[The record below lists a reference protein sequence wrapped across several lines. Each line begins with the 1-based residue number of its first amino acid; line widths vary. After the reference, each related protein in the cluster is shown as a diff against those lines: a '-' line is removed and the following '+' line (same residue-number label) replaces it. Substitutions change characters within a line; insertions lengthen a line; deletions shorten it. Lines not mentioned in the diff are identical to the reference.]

1 MAQYKAILIGLAAAA
16 VTACTAP
23 SPPPTPTATV
33 TVTVEPSPTPTP
45 TPHIDDALTAVGR
58 IVTERCEGGG
68 SGSGFLVTPDLVL
81 TADHVVAEGARATIT
96 FPDDE
101 SPIGLAPVRLEPSLD
116 IALLRLERPVSARPF
131 EIADHP
137 AKRLQPVT
145 VIGYPL
151 GMTGVHTNLGTVSST
166 EDDARYSNG
175 VTIEDVLTLDAAVN
189 PGNSGGPVIDSQLA
203 VLGLISGSALND
215 GDPTEGL
222 HFAIPASHLRTLVDR
237 WGDEESGRF
246 DGCGEDDANV
256 DEPELLMRTD
266 HTLGTTFGELLAAHG
281 RAINESDY
289 STAWDQFTV
298 AMKGRQGSLEEWS
311 AGLASTRWIVVEIR
325 EVVQTGGGS
334 AEVRT
339 FVRTHQDT
347 SSGPNGQV
355 CSIWPLTYDLKVE
368 NGEWHIDRVKQRA
381 RQPAKCT
388 R

>member
-1 MAQYKAILIGLAAAA
+1 MARYKAILIGLAAAA
-16 VTACTAP
+16 MTACTAP
-23 SPPPTPTATV
+23 PPPPTPTATV
-33 TVTVEPSPTPTP
+33 TVTVEPSPSPSP
-45 TPHIDDALTAVGR
+45 DIDGATAAVGR
-58 IVTERCEGGG
+58 IVTELCEGGR
-68 SGSGFLVTPDLVL
+68 SGSGFLIAPDLVL
-81 TADHVVAEGARATIT
+81 TADHVVADGASATIT
-96 FPDDE
+96 FPDDQ
-101 SPIGLAPVRLEPSLD
+101 SPIALSPVRLEPSLD

-131 EIADHP
+131 ELADHP

-151 GMTGVHTNLGTVSST
+151 GMTAVHTNSGTVSST
-166 EDDARYSNG
+166 EDDVPYSAN

-203 VLGLISGSALND
+203 VLGLISSSALNND
-215 GDPTEGL
+215 GDATEGL
-222 HFAIPASHLRTLVDR
+222 HFAIPVTHLRTLVDG
-237 WGDEESGRF
+237 WSDEESGRF
-246 DGCGEDDANV
+246 DGCGGDDANV
-256 DEPELLMRTD
+256 DEPELLVRTD
-266 HTLGTTFGELLAAHG
+266 HALGTTFGELLAAHG

-325 EVVQTGGGS
+325 GVVQTGGS